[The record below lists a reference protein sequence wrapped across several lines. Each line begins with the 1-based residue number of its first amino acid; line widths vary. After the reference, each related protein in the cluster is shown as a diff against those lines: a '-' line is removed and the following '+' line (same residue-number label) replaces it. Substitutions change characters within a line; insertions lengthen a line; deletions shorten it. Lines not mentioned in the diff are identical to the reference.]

1 MNAVIYFLAT
11 TMFLLSGGRKQ
22 DCLTY
27 KRYYNEHLE
36 QFVRREKSGKLCMQ
50 MNIYPRAT
58 KIADLALQGELKDA
72 YELQNLKGNELYF
85 KLELSSPNTGM
96 TEFLNLESGQT
107 TFSERV
113 EYYHFAFSSDIK
125 VELDEKVISMSEFEF
140 ERLFNV
146 SPKGNFYGVIPIK
159 KNSKKLKITISDKL
173 YDHELTVFEY
183 DLTSIEKLPK
193 LKKIHNPGNKSI

>member
-1 MNAVIYFLAT
+1 MNIT
-11 TMFLLSGGRKQ
+11 ISLLVTSILLVSGTRRL

-27 KRYYNEHLE
+27 KRYYNAHLE
-36 QFVRREKSGKLCMQ
+36 QFVRKEKSGKLCMQ
-50 MNIYPRAT
+50 INIYPRST

-159 KNSKKLKITISDKL
+159 KNSKKLKITIADKL

-183 DLTSIEKLPK
+183 DLTSIKKLPK
-193 LKKIHNPGNKSI
+193 LEKIHNPGNKSI